1 MSTAK
6 QIFNEAFS
14 KPRDPRSDAL
24 DRAID
29 AAIEGHEAERA
40 PA

>member
-29 AAIEGHEAERA
+29 AAIDAAEGEKNGA
-40 PA
+40 

>member
-1 MSTAK
+1 MAP
-6 QIFNEAFS
+6 IFNEAFS

-29 AAIEGHEAERA
+29 AAIDLAMKEQA
-40 PA
+40 